1 MPPAYAKAPNPNVER
16 PEYAD
21 GCTGKVRF
29 DSPSL
34 AADVAK
40 KRKGYG
46 PGTKGDR
53 RTRESYRCAACG
65 GWHLGTSHGM
75 QSRARV

>member
-1 MPPAYAKAPNPNVER
+1 MAFDKDLPDELIAGEDGVYSPENPDR
-16 PEYAD
+16 
-21 GCTGKVRF
+21 
-29 DSPSL
+29 
-34 AADVAK
+34 AALDALGIAIAA
-40 KRKGYG
+40 KRKGFG

-53 RTRESYRCAACG
+53 RTREIYRCEACG